1 MSVLNK
7 MLNIIPDSRWKVRAN
22 FNNLTI
28 CYSGK
33 CPDYHFKIIES
44 YDEHY
49 DVNVKTNTK
58 SKTVSFSSL
67 DDLVDNLP
75 VVLNDLDR

>member
-44 YDEHY
+44 YDEHF

>member
-1 MSVLNK
+1 MLNK
-7 MLNIIPDSRWKVRAN
+7 MLNIIPESRWKVRAN
-22 FNNLTI
+22 YNNLTI

-33 CPDYHFKIIES
+33 CSDYHFKIIES